1 MNSQIVLHDS
11 CLGGPPGCV
20 VSESAVSNNG
30 MTCVS
35 STISGDAAYIGWM
48 CTNNQ
53 VYLASTCLNSSSGC
67 STTPVQVGSSSQVD
81 QSMFLSDGGR
91 FLAFQPKLLAEK
103 CVKLT
108 NSQRRRRTVAVAP
121 KALENCWFWFHRFIG
136 TVLPGFASVVL
147 VDAVSFVRKTCPLIG
162 CGEFYG
168 CPRPSGPQWSRPIDS
183 QHKPAA
189 CACSGDVN
197 T

>member
-91 FLAFQPKLLAEK
+91 FLAFQQFNDPKGQDEVYLYDSCKGVLAG
-103 CVKLT
+103 CTQQTIPISANSTGALA
-108 NSQRRRRTVAVAP
+108 NSQCTLQGMS
-121 KALENCWFWFHRFIG
+121 K
-136 TVLPGFASVVL
+136 
-147 VDAVSFVRKTCPLIG
+147 D
-162 CGEFYG
+162 
-168 CPRPSGPQWSRPIDS
+168 
-183 QHKPAA
+183 
-189 CACSGDVN
+189 
-197 T
+197 